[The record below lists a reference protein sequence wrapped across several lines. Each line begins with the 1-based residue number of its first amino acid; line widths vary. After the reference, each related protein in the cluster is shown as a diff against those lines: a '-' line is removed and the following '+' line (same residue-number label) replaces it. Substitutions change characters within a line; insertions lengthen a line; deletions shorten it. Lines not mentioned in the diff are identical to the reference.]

1 MRTFSSH
8 SNARLALR
16 SLDMLRFVIATLCL
30 VMLRGD
36 LFYLTV
42 RESVNSSQL
51 RNTLFFFFSYLN
63 LKAREQRNRI
73 LPKTKC

>member
-51 RNTLFFFFSYLN
+51 RNTLFFFFYLN
-63 LKAREQRNRI
+63 LKSKGTEEQN
-73 LPKTKC
+73 PSEN

>member
-51 RNTLFFFFSYLN
+51 RNTHFFFFYLN
-63 LKAREQRNRI
+63 LKSKGTEEQN
-73 LPKTKC
+73 PSEN